1 MPQRP
6 PYQGDKRWV
15 YFFLVHA
22 LVSYMKLDT
31 TVKIWQ
37 FFWTLRKQFIYIV
50 KKTPSIPEGE
60 CREVPDLFYVR
71 AKMR

>member
-1 MPQRP
+1 MGLLLFSPCPGELHEARH
-6 PYQGDKRWV
+6 YSKN
-15 YFFLVHA
+15 L
-22 LVSYMKLDT
+22 
-31 TVKIWQ
+31 Q

-71 AKMR
+71 VKMR

>member
-31 TVKIWQ
+31 TVKICS
-37 FFWTLRKQFIYIV
+37 FFELYASNLFTL
-50 KKTPSIPEGE
+50 
-60 CREVPDLFYVR
+60 
-71 AKMR
+71 